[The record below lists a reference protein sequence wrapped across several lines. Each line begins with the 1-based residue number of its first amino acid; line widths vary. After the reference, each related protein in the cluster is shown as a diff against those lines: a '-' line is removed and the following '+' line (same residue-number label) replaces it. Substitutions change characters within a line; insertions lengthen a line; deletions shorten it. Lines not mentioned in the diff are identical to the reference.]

1 MPTLAELRNKAV
13 KVKNA
18 SVSTLSNTKDRM
30 SSQPGKNINWNAE
43 IKPKPPPPPKP
54 AFKPPPPPSRTSS
67 AASSTSNVSTQNKP
81 AVPPVPLRRAGPSA
95 SSTLAKS
102 PGANPSPP
110 PRPPPRATNANASTS
125 AATPP
130 PRPPPRS
137 LNSTATSSPSPPP
150 PASGG
155 LQPGPPPPIRRET
168 RPDLVA
174 PAPRTHAP
182 VPPVRKLQGEVA
194 DVDRIDWANLSPEDK
209 EAFFGW
215 LDEFF
220 SRYLGVPVG
229 SCAEPLKASV
239 VGQAPPPA
247 VRMAARPTAK
257 SHPASEYITSYP
269 PHPERDSLAEDLAYY
284 FSPSTHWSSAWYGGD
299 DILAP
304 PLRGN
309 GQLNWKGNWS
319 SNGRSKTISVGVL
332 FADLSLCFYTLTFP
346 IPLPPAHDP
355 NDARTIQRS
364 ARYLPRPQPW
374 DRARL
379 VDAHETYGETVAAFA
394 ESFAGTGRFCA
405 RGECWDL
412 ANEALKSF
420 EQYDWVPRPVP
431 SISRTHGH
439 LIFEGRA
446 SDKGRTQVGRWRG
459 GDDQVRRGDIVEWRL
474 AKVSQGPYASSTL
487 GNPDHT
493 AVIVSDAIPRSAVAD
508 GMAVAP
514 RELGTLVVVE
524 QGVTSP
530 PKRMSYDLAQ
540 FEEGEVWIYRPVSME
555 AYVGTF
561 PVAQCPEGLNTLTI

>member
-67 AASSTSNVSTQNKP
+67 AASSASNVSTQSKP
-81 AVPPVPLRRAGPSA
+81 TVPPVPVRRAGTSA

-102 PGANPSPP
+102 PGVNPSPP
-110 PRPPPRATNANASTS
+110 PRPLPRSSNVYANTST
-125 AATPP
+125 ATPP

-150 PASGG
+150 PAPGG

-174 PAPRTHAP
+174 PAPRAHVP
-182 VPPVRKLQGEVA
+182 VPPVRKLQEEVA
-194 DVDRIDWANLSPEDK
+194 NVDRIDWANLSPEDK

-220 SRYLGVPVG
+220 SRYLGTPVG
-229 SCAEPLKASV
+229 SCAEPPKAPV
-239 VGQAPPPA
+239 AGQAPPPI
-247 VRMAARPTAK
+247 VQTTSRPTATLHH
-257 SHPASEYITSYP
+257 SRTTAPEYITSYP
-269 PHPERDSLAEDLAYY
+269 PHPERGSLAEDLAHY
-284 FSPSTHWSSAWYGGD
+284 FSPSTHWPSVWYGGD

-319 SNGRSKTISVGVL
+319 SNGRSKTIFVGVL
-332 FADLSLCFYTLTFP
+332 FADLSMCFYTLTFP
-346 IPLPPAHDP
+346 QPLPPSHDP

-364 ARYLPRPQPW
+364 VRYLPRPQPW
-374 DRARL
+374 DQARL

-394 ESFAGTGRFCA
+394 ESFAGTGQFCA

-420 EQYDWVPRPVP
+420 
-431 SISRTHGH
+431 
-439 LIFEGRA
+439 
-446 SDKGRTQVGRWRG
+446 
-459 GDDQVRRGDIVEWRL
+459 DQGDILEWRL
-474 AKVSQGPYASSTL
+474 AKVSRGPYASSTL

-493 AVIVSDAIPRSAVAD
+493 AVIVSDAVPRTAVAD
-508 GMAVAP
+508 GMSVPP

-530 PKRMSYDLAQ
+530 PKRESYDLAQ
-540 FEEGEVWIYRPVSME
+540 FEEGEVWIYRP
-555 AYVGTF
+555 
-561 PVAQCPEGLNTLTI
+561 GLNTLTV